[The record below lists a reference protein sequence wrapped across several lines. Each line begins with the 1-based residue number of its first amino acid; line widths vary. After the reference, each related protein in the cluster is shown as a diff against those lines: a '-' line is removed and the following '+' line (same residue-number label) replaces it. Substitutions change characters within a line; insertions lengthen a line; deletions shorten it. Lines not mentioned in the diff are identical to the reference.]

1 VVEAARWTVTRRGDR
16 VRIDLIEADAFS
28 SADTDAIA
36 SALEGY
42 LADDEVRVIQL
53 GGPVLLRDGPPDG
66 LSGAIR
72 SLGELARRRG
82 KRFDVGPI

>member
-1 VVEAARWTVTRRGDR
+1 
-16 VRIDLIEADAFS
+16 
-28 SADTDAIA
+28 
-36 SALEGY
+36 
-42 LADDEVRVIQL
+42 VRVIQL